1 MVADGLDWDSKQV
14 HLVEVERSSL
24 AAVASDSLDVVALDN
39 QVAVESGTVVD
50 SLDDI
55 RLVDAIDLVD

>member
-1 MVADGLDWDSKQV
+1 MVADSLDWDSKQV

-55 RLVDAIDLVD
+55 RLVDAIDLAD

>member
-39 QVAVESGTVVD
+39 QVAVGSGTVVD